1 MARFGTKHAGPGCP
15 SHRNAS
21 NCALRA
27 QATPVTAFTP
37 TSSSSN
43 QTFAGDNATTASL
56 APSPLAVAGSNSSFG
71 SVGAL
76 DDELREGS
84 DAASRYLGRVEG
96 LVVQAD
102 LGNPAAAWTLLT
114 LAFAGGDYNG
124 STLVL
129 DGRVDFGAAGDMER
143 AVVGGTGRFRR
154 ARGYSLMTKFGNP
167 TPNTGVFEM
176 DVYVTTMA

>member
-1 MARFGTKHAGPGCP
+1 MMP
-15 SHRNAS
+15 
-21 NCALRA
+21 
-27 QATPVTAFTP
+27 TP
-37 TSSSSN
+37 TTIISCLLAFLAAASTGDGATTTTHLHFYIHE
-43 QTFAGDNATTASL
+43 TFSGDNATTASL
-56 APSPLAVAGSNSSFG
+56 APSPLAVAGSNSSSSFG

-129 DGRVDFGAAGDMER
+129 DGRVDFGAGGDMER

>member
-1 MARFGTKHAGPGCP
+1 MMP
-15 SHRNAS
+15 
-21 NCALRA
+21 
-27 QATPVTAFTP
+27 TP
-37 TSSSSN
+37 TTIICLLAFLAVLAAATGDGTTTTTHLHFYIHE
-43 QTFAGDNATTASL
+43 TFAGDNATTASL

-167 TPNTGVFEM
+167 TPNTDVFEM

>member
-1 MARFGTKHAGPGCP
+1 MMPTPSTTIICLLAFLAAAAGDGTTTTTHL
-15 SHRNAS
+15 H
-21 NCALRA
+21 
-27 QATPVTAFTP
+27 FYIHE
-37 TSSSSN
+37 
-43 QTFAGDNATTASL
+43 TFAGDNATTASL
-56 APSPLAVAGSNSSFG
+56 APSPLAAAAAGSNSSFG

-129 DGRVDFGAAGDMER
+129 DGRVDFGAGDMER

-154 ARGYSLMTKFGNP
+154 ATGYSLMTKFGNP